1 MSSQATVTNL
11 YGSERPEDEQVAAL
25 TSGHIPVGVYG
36 LGKMGLPLAA
46 VYAETTENVTG
57 ADIDTN
63 VVNEINAGR
72 SHIVGEPG
80 LDDLVSELVAD
91 GALQASPE
99 PREVADEVSIHV
111 VIVPTLVDE
120 DDRPDLSVIE
130 AVTNDIGMGLD
141 EGDLVIF
148 ESTLP
153 PRSCRDVLLPR
164 LEEQSGLSL
173 GEFGLAFCPERTSSG
188 RALEDIRGAYPKV
201 VGGADA
207 ESTRAA
213 ALIYDQISSN
223 EVITVSDTTT
233 AEAVKVFEGVYRD
246 VNIAL
251 ANELATHADEFE
263 IDVTEAID
271 VANTQPFCEI
281 HTPGAGVGGHC
292 IPYYPQ
298 FLIKQFETDAPLM
311 RTARDVNDEMPHV
324 TAQSALDELRKLDV
338 DPEDASILVL
348 GLTYRAGVKEIRKT
362 PALPVI
368 EHLVDAGADVTAT
381 DPILDDTS
389 VFEDAGA
396 TITPGITSDD
406 FSVDAVVLV
415 TAHEEFE
422 HLDIPAFGDADGD
435 SDSDGDGDS
444 DCPLVLVDGRQAA
457 TAYRDDESVV
467 YQGIGLHD

>member
-1 MSSQATVTNL
+1 MNSQPSLTNL
-11 YGSERPEDEQVAAL
+11 YGSTRSEDEQIAAL
-25 TSGHIPVGVYG
+25 TSGDVSVGVYG
-36 LGKMGLPLAA
+36 LGKMGLPLAS
-46 VYAETTENVTG
+46 VYAETTGNVTG
-57 ADIDTN
+57 ADIDTD
-63 VVNEINAGR
+63 VVREINGGR

-80 LDDLVSELVAD
+80 LNDLVEELVKD
-91 GALQASPE
+91 GALTASTE
-99 PREVADEVSIHV
+99 PREVAEAASVHV

-120 DDRPDLSVIE
+120 DNRPDLSVIE
-130 AVTNDIGMGLD
+130 AVTDDIGKGLD

-153 PRSCRDVLLPR
+153 PRSCRDVLLPQ
-164 LEEQSGLSL
+164 LEAESGLSL

-251 ANELATHADEFE
+251 ANELATYGDEFE
-263 IDVTEAID
+263 IDITEAID

-298 FLIKQFETDAPLM
+298 FLIKQFETEAPLM

-324 TAQSALDELRKLDV
+324 TAQTALNELRERGI
-338 DPEDASILVL
+338 DPEDASILIL
-348 GLTYRAGVKEIRKT
+348 GLTYRAGVKETRKT

-368 EHLVDAGADVTAT
+368 EHLDDAGTAVFAS
-381 DPILDDTS
+381 DPILDDTA

-396 TITPGITSDD
+396 TIIRDVNGHDV
-406 FSVDAVVLV
+406 SVDAVVLV
-415 TAHEEFE
+415 TAHESFDY
-422 HLDIPAFGDADGD
+422 LDVPELGVD
-435 SDSDGDGDS
+435 SR
-444 DCPLVLVDGRQAA
+444 PVVFVDGRQAA
-457 TAYRDDESVV
+457 TEYRDDENVA

>member
-1 MSSQATVTNL
+1 MNSQAPRSNL
-11 YGSERPEDEQVAAL
+11 YGSTQSDAEQIAAL
-25 TSGHIPVGVYG
+25 TSGEIRVGVYG

-46 VYAETTENVTG
+46 VYAETTGNVTG
-57 ADIDTN
+57 ADIDTG
-63 VVNEINAGR
+63 VVREINAGR

-80 LDDLVSELVAD
+80 LDELVETLVED
-91 GALQASPE
+91 GALVANTE
-99 PREVADEVSIHV
+99 PREVAAEAGIHV

-120 DDRPDLSVIE
+120 DGRPDLSVIE
-130 AVTNDIGMGLD
+130 AVTEDIGRGLD

-153 PRSCRDVLLPR
+153 PRSCRDVLLPK
-164 LEEQSGLSL
+164 LEAESGLSL

-213 ALIYDQISSN
+213 ALVYDQISSN

-298 FLIKQFETDAPLM
+298 FLIEEFESDSPLM
-311 RTARDVNDEMPHV
+311 QTARAVNDGMPHV
-324 TAQSALDELRKLDV
+324 TAQSALDELAAQGV
-338 DPEDASILVL
+338 DPDDATILVL

-368 EHLVDAGADVTAT
+368 EHLDEAGVDVFAT

-389 VFEDAGA
+389 VFEEAGA
-396 TITPGITSDD
+396 TIVRGVTGDD
-406 FSVDAVVLV
+406 LSVDAVVLV
-415 TAHEEFE
+415 TAHESFE
-422 HLDIPAFGDADGD
+422 HIDISELGVDAR
-435 SDSDGDGDS
+435 
-444 DCPLVLVDGRQAA
+444 PVVFVDGRQAA
-457 TAYRDDESVV
+457 TEYRDDENVI
-467 YQGIGLHD
+467 YEGIGLHD

>member
-1 MSSQATVTNL
+1 MNSQAALTNL
-11 YGSERPEDEQVAAL
+11 YGSTRSEDEQVAAL
-25 TSGHIPVGVYG
+25 TSGDVPVGVYG

-46 VYAETTENVTG
+46 VYAETTGNVTG
-57 ADIDTN
+57 ADIDTE
-63 VVNEINAGR
+63 VVREINAGR
-72 SHIVGEPG
+72 NHIVGEPG
-80 LDDLVSELVAD
+80 LDDLVSELVED
-91 GALQASPE
+91 GSLVASTE
-99 PREVADEVSIHV
+99 PREVADEASIHV
-111 VIVPTLVDE
+111 VIVPTLVD
-120 DDRPDLSVIE
+120 DDNRPDLSVIE
-130 AVTNDIGMGLD
+130 AVTNDIGKGLD

-153 PRSCRDVLLPR
+153 PRSCRDVLLPQ
-164 LEEQSGLSL
+164 LEAESGLSL
-173 GEFGLAFCPERTSSG
+173 GDFGLAFCPERTSSG

-201 VGGADA
+201 VGGADD

-213 ALIYDQISSN
+213 ALVYDQLSSN

-251 ANELATHADEFE
+251 ANELANHAAEFE

-271 VANTQPFCEI
+271 VANTQPFCEL

-298 FLIKQFETDAPLM
+298 FLIKQFETDSSLM
-311 RTARDVNDEMPHV
+311 ETARDVNDEMPHV
-324 TAQSALDELRKLDV
+324 TAQTALDELQARGV
-338 DPEDASILVL
+338 DPEDATILVL

-368 EHLVDAGADVTAT
+368 EHLDDAGAEVFAS

-396 TITPGITSDD
+396 TIIPGVNSDD
-406 FSVDAVVLV
+406 LSADAVILV
-415 TAHEEFE
+415 TAHESFE
-422 HLDIPAFGDADGD
+422 HVDIPDFADDAR
-435 SDSDGDGDS
+435 
-444 DCPLVLVDGRQAA
+444 PVVFVDGRQAA
-457 TAYRDDESVV
+457 TEYRDHENVA

>member
-1 MSSQATVTNL
+1 MSSQVTATHL
-11 YGSERPEDEQVAAL
+11 YDSTRPTDEQIASL
-25 TSGHIPVGVYG
+25 TSGDVPVGVYG

-46 VYAETTENVTG
+46 VYAETTGNVTG
-57 ADIDTN
+57 ADIDTD
-63 VVNEINAGR
+63 VVREINAGR
-72 SHIVGEPG
+72 NHIVGEPG
-80 LDDLVSELVAD
+80 LDELVEELVEDESLTANT
-91 GALQASPE
+91 E
-99 PREVADEVSIHV
+99 PREVAAEASIHV
-111 VIVPTLVDE
+111 VIVPTLVD
-120 DDRPDLSVIE
+120 DGGRPDLAVIE
-130 AVTNDIGMGLD
+130 AVTNDIATGLD

-153 PRSCRDVLLPR
+153 PRSCRDVLLPK
-164 LEEQSGLSL
+164 LEAESGLSL
-173 GEFGLAFCPERTSSG
+173 GDFGLAFCPERTASG

-201 VGGADA
+201 VGGADE

-213 ALIYDQISSN
+213 ALIYDQLSSN

-298 FLIKQFETDAPLM
+298 FLINQFETDSPLM
-311 RTARDVNDEMPHV
+311 ETARSVNDEMPHV
-324 TAQSALDELRKLDV
+324 TAQSALDELQTLGV
-338 DPEDASILVL
+338 EPEDATVLIL
-348 GLTYRAGVKEIRKT
+348 GLTYRAGVEEIRKT

-368 EHLVDAGADVTAT
+368 EHLAEAGADVVAT

-389 VFEDAGA
+389 AFEEAGA
-396 TITPGITSDD
+396 TIVRGVNEGDLT
-406 FSVDAVVLV
+406 VDAVVLV
-415 TAHEEFE
+415 TAHESFD
-422 HLDIPAFGDADGD
+422 HIDIPELGVESRPVVF
-435 SDSDGDGDS
+435 
-444 DCPLVLVDGRQAA
+444 VDGRQAA
-457 TAYRDDESVV
+457 TEYRTHENVV
-467 YQGIGLHD
+467 YEGIGLHD